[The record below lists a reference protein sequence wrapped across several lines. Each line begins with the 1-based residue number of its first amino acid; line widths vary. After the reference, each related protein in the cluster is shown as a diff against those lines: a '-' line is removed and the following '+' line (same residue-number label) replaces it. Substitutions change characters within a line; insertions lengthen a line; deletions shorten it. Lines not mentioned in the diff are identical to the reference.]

1 MSFSPVA
8 VGDASVIHCTFT
20 QDGGSIFALTGL
32 SNANFAMHFVSSS
45 GVLRVGTGSWTITS
59 TTNGTADYAPSSAD
73 VATADTY
80 KIYPVLTLATG
91 AKAFDAQTLVIN
103 YQP

>member
-1 MSFSPVA
+1 MAFSPIA

-20 QDGGSIFALTGL
+20 QDGGGIFALTGL

-59 TTNGTADYAPSSAD
+59 TANGTADYAPSSAD

-80 KIYPVLTLATG
+80 KIYPVVTLATG
-91 AKAFDAQTLVIN
+91 QKPFDAQTLVIN
-103 YQP
+103 SQP